1 MLIKASHR
9 GRLRR
14 AMGAK
19 KGQKIPVA
27 KLREAKQTGNA
38 ALKKEATF
46 ALNARKWRRR

>member
-14 AMGAK
+14 ALGAK
-19 KGQKIPVA
+19 KGEKIPVA
-27 KLREAKQTGNA
+27 KLREAKRSGGP

-46 ALNARKWRRR
+46 ALNARKWRHR